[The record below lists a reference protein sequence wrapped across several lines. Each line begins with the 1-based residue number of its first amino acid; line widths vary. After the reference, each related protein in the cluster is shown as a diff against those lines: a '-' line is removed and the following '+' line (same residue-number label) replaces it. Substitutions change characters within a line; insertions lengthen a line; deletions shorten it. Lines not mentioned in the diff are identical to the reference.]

1 MGNWEKEKSTICYGS
16 QNVIIVTIADFCR
29 RSHSD
34 GFPGFSFSLPYTYV
48 YPLSYL
54 FDSTELDDPISSS
67 EVLCLIRLSDV
78 VLEFFSVSL
87 IDLRTLSLVCRLNL
101 DVVADSS
108 SLSLLTRLVSVIRY
122 VSICLF
128 FVCVLLLNPVYLLV
142 TGLPYTW
149 PVLYSV

>member
-1 MGNWEKEKSTICYGS
+1 MTLEKLQHKCKDTYCY
-16 QNVIIVTIADFCR
+16 DRRLWR

-87 IDLRTLSLVCRLNL
+87 IDLRTLSRV
-101 DVVADSS
+101 
-108 SLSLLTRLVSVIRY
+108 
-122 VSICLF
+122 
-128 FVCVLLLNPVYLLV
+128 P
-142 TGLPYTW
+142 P
-149 PVLYSV
+149 